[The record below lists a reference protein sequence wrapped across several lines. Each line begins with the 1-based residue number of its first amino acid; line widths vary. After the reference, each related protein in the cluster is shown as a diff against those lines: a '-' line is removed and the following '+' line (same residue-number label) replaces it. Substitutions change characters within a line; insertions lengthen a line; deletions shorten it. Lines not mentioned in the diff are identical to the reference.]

1 MRGIHRSSFIVHRS
15 SMSRLDRLK
24 SRLNELPNRPGV
36 YLHKNAEGQVIYV
49 GKARNLRNRVT
60 SYVVGKG
67 VRSNP
72 ITNALIGEIDAV
84 DFVTTNNELEAIL
97 LENNL
102 IKAHQP
108 RYNILL
114 RDDKTYPYIKVTM
127 SEDFPRAVFTRRL
140 DRKKGDLFFGPFFAG
155 TARRILKLVAD
166 QFKLRSC
173 DLDITDGKSALSRPC
188 LYYDMHQCLGPCVV
202 GLTTSAE
209 YREMVDDVVL
219 FLSGKSRELQDR
231 LSRRMYKAAEGE
243 NFELATYYRDLIR
256 TVERIQAE
264 QQVASAEEEDMDVWG
279 LHEEGSDVAVQLFVI
294 RDGNVV
300 DRRELF
306 WEKVGRRADVPS
318 ALDLAD
324 GTSALLCGDY
334 QPGYFL
340 SEILQRYY
348 QDNLFI
354 PQQILLPFE
363 VEEKELITEWLSS
376 RSGRKVL
383 LRVPQRGQGVNR
395 VELANR
401 NARLSHESRFRKSQQ
416 DRLQIAASR
425 LAQLLGYPDRE
436 IRKIESFDISNIQGS
451 DSVAGMVTLDR
462 GKFDKKH
469 YRVFNIRT
477 VEGADDFRSMAEA
490 VDRRYRRLLEEKKP
504 LPDMILIDGGRGQL
518 NAALAALTKLG
529 IEEIPIAGLA
539 KREEEIY
546 VPDREEPIRLERHDV
561 ALHLLQ
567 MVRDETHRF
576 AVSSHRRRRSKRTLH
591 SELDDLPGIG
601 TRRKRLLIE
610 RFGSVSAIKQAS
622 AQDLVNVLGR
632 KVGQTLWDELHVHTV
647 SR

>member
-1 MRGIHRSSFIVHRS
+1 
-15 SMSRLDRLK
+15 MSRLETLKARLK
-24 SRLNELPNRPGV
+24 EIPERPGV
-36 YLHKNAEGQVIYV
+36 YLHKNAEGEVIYV
-49 GKARNLRNRVT
+49 GKARNLRNRVS

-67 VRSNP
+67 SRSHP
-72 ITNALIGEIDAV
+72 LTNALLGEIHGI

-114 RDDKTYPYIKVTM
+114 RDDKSYPYLKVTM
-127 SEDFPRAVFTRRL
+127 SEDYPRVVFTRRI

-173 DLDITDGKSALSRPC
+173 DLDIVEGKNALTRPC

-202 GLTTSAE
+202 GLTTTAA

-219 FLSGKSRELQDR
+219 FLSGKSRELQER
-231 LSRRMYKAAEGE
+231 LRERMYRAAEDE
-243 NFELATYYRDLIR
+243 NFEVATYYRDLIR

-264 QQVASAEEEDMDVWG
+264 QQVASAEDEEMDVWG
-279 LHEEGSDVAVQLFVI
+279 LHAEGPDDAMDVAVQLFVI
-294 RDGNVV
+294 RSGAVV

-306 WEKVGRRADVPS
+306 WEKVG
-318 ALDLAD
+318 
-324 GTSALLCGDY
+324 DY
-334 QPGYFL
+334 QPGHFL

-354 PQQILLPFE
+354 PQEILIPFD
-363 VEEKELITEWLSS
+363 VEDEELIDAWLTSQA
-376 RSGRKVL
+376 GRKTHV
-383 LRVPQRGQGVNR
+383 RVPQRGRGVDR

-416 DRLQIAASR
+416 DRLDIAAQR
-425 LAQLLGYPDRE
+425 LGKVLSDAGGWAERE
-436 IRKIESFDISNIQGS
+436 IRKIESFDISNIQGT
-451 DSVAGMVTLDR
+451 DSVAGMVVLDR
-462 GKFDKKH
+462 GKFDKNQ
-469 YRVFNIRT
+469 YRIFNIKT
-477 VEGADDFRSMAEA
+477 VIGADDFRSMAEA
-490 VDRRYRRLLEEKKP
+490 VDRRYRRVLEEGKA
-504 LPDMILIDGGRGQL
+504 LPDLILIDGGRGQL
-518 NAALAALTKLG
+518 NAALAALDKLG
-529 IEEIPIAGLA
+529 VEEIPIAGLA

-546 VPDREEPIRLERHDV
+546 VPDRDQPIRLERHDP
-561 ALHLLQ
+561 ALQLLQ

-576 AVSSHRRRRSKRTLH
+576 AVSSHRRRRAKRTLH
-591 SELDDLPGIG
+591 SELDDLPRIG
-601 TRRKRLLIE
+601 EKRKRLLFE

-622 AQDLVNVLGR
+622 AQDLINVLGR
-632 KVGQTLWDELHVHTV
+632 KVGQGLWDELHP
-647 SR
+647 

>member
-1 MRGIHRSSFIVHRS
+1 MD
-15 SMSRLDRLK
+15 RLDKLKARLK
-24 SRLNELPNRPGV
+24 ELPDRPGV
-36 YLHKNAEGQVIYV
+36 YMHKNAEGEVIYV
-49 GKARNLRNRVT
+49 GKARNLRSRVQ
-60 SYVVGKG
+60 SYLVGRGARDAK
-67 VRSNP
+67 
-72 ITNALIGEIDAV
+72 TMTLISEIDSI

-102 IKAHQP
+102 IKANQP

-114 RDDKTYPYIKVTM
+114 RDDKSYPYIKVTL
-127 SEDFPRAVFTRRL
+127 SEDFPRVVFTRRM
-140 DRKKGDLFFGPFFAG
+140 DRKKGDQFYGPFFAG
-155 TARRILKLVAD
+155 TARRLLKLVAD

-173 DLDITDGKSALSRPC
+173 DLDIVDGKNALPRPC

-202 GLTTSAE
+202 GLTTREA
-209 YREMVDDVVL
+209 YMEMVDDVVL
-219 FLSGKSRELQDR
+219 FLGGKTKELQDR
-231 LSRRMYKAAEGE
+231 LTQRMYKSAEDE

-256 TVERIQAE
+256 TVERVQSE
-264 QQVASAEEEDMDVWG
+264 QQVASADEEDVDVWG
-279 LHEEGSDVAVQLFVI
+279 LYEEGGDVAVQLFVI

-306 WEKVGRRADVPS
+306 WEKVD
-318 ALDLAD
+318 
-324 GTSALLCGDY
+324 DY
-334 QPGYFL
+334 QPEYFL
-340 SEILQRYY
+340 GEVLQRYY

-354 PQQILLPFE
+354 PPEVLIPFDIEERELL
-363 VEEKELITEWLSS
+363 VEWLTQTA
-376 RSGRKVL
+376 GRKTG
-383 LRVPQRGQGVNR
+383 LRVPQRGRGVDR

-416 DRLQIAASR
+416 DRLQIAAQK
-425 LAQLLGYPDRE
+425 LGQILGYERE
-436 IRKIESFDISNIQGS
+436 IQHIESFDISNIQGS
-451 DSVAGMVTLDR
+451 DSVAGMVCLDR

-490 VDRRYRRLLEEKKP
+490 VDRRYRRMLEEGKP

-518 NAALAALTKLG
+518 NAAINALNRLG

-546 VPDREEPIRLERHDV
+546 VPERDEPIRLERRDP
-561 ALHLLQ
+561 ALQLLQ

-591 SELDDLPGIG
+591 SALDDLPGIG
-601 TRRKRLLIE
+601 EKRRRLLIE
-610 RFGSVSAIKQAS
+610 RFGSVSGVKQAS

-632 KVGQTLWDELHVHTV
+632 KVGQSLYDELHAG
-647 SR
+647 